1 MGWGG
6 ERRQSSAKKCNL
18 LQYKGS
24 SLGARL
30 MAVPE
35 SSCTFTFPAAIFL
48 GLNIV
53 SVDDDLKLNKTVFES
68 YRKSPN
74 L

>member
-53 SVDDDLKLNKTVFES
+53 SVDDDLKLNKSV
-68 YRKSPN
+68 
-74 L
+74 

>member
-53 SVDDDLKLNKTVFES
+53 SVDDDLKLNKTVFER
-68 YRKSPN
+68 Y
-74 L
+74 

>member
-24 SLGARL
+24 SLLLSARL
-30 MAVPE
+30 MAGPE
-35 SSCTFTFPAAIFL
+35 SSCTFALSAAIFL

-53 SVDDDLKLNKTVFES
+53 SDDDDLE
-68 YRKSPN
+68 P
-74 L
+74 